1 MWALQRC
8 VFLTV
13 KRESI
18 QKPSLYGCIH
28 IVENE
33 YQYFNSFDITIYT
46 VHRFYVVEVLK
57 LLLTLSSQHCNYL
70 ASQA

>member
-13 KRESI
+13 KREGVY
-18 QKPSLYGCIH
+18 KPSLYGCIH
-28 IVENE
+28 IAENE

-46 VHRFYVVEVLK
+46 VNCFYVVELLK
-57 LLLTLSSQHCNYL
+57 LLLTLSSQHFNYL